1 MDLTIAIPSQ
11 VELAETPIWDSR
23 RSCLYWT
30 DLLGCQVHRFTPGN
44 GQDEAW
50 DVHSLVGSAV
60 PTSDEDR
67 VLCALSGGMYLLDT
81 RDGSLEFLVDPK
93 GGDTNF
99 RYNDTRVDAK
109 GRIFTSTMSVF
120 YGTPEYDPETMKG
133 NFYRVDTDGSVHVV
147 QAGIDQFNC
156 VLWNLEN
163 TRLYVVD
170 TYNKKLLA
178 AEYDLETGHCGP
190 LEVAVDCTELG
201 MPDGMAMDT
210 AGDLYLCHW
219 TGHITV
225 WSPDLRLLEDIPFP
239 VEYATCCGFGG
250 GDMKTLYVTSSHRR
264 YPPEKLLQYPSA
276 GSTFQMRR
284 EIAGCPDHFFK
295 IWDLQQER
303 ER

>member
-120 YGTPEYDPETMKG
+120 YGTPEYDGDHEGQFLPG
-133 NFYRVDTDGSVHVV
+133 GHGRLRPCRPGRDRSV
-147 QAGIDQFNC
+147 QLCA
-156 VLWNLEN
+156 LESG
-163 TRLYVVD
+163 
-170 TYNKKLLA
+170 KHA
-178 AEYDLETGHCGP
+178 A
-190 LEVAVDCTELG
+190 
-201 MPDGMAMDT
+201 
-210 AGDLYLCHW
+210 
-219 TGHITV
+219 
-225 WSPDLRLLEDIPFP
+225 LRSG
-239 VEYATCCGFGG
+239 Y
-250 GDMKTLYVTSSHRR
+250 
-264 YPPEKLLQYPSA
+264 
-276 GSTFQMRR
+276 
-284 EIAGCPDHFFK
+284 
-295 IWDLQQER
+295 LQQETAGR
-303 ER
+303 GV